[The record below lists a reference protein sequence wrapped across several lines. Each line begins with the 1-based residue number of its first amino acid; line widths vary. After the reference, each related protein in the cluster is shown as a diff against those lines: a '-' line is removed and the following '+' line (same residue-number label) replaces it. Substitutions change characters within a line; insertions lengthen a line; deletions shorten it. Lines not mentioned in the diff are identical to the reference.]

1 MPSQYSAVQ
10 HKRFGPYESVN
21 RGEYNP
27 GDLVLVRSETFF
39 AKLIRFG
46 QRLAY
51 PDTDRKY
58 TGWSHAAII
67 VDDDG
72 NIVEAIAR
80 GVKRCHIGSY
90 DATDYAV
97 VSVSQIANERDRR
110 QAVTFAEKLAGLQY
124 GWMTAMSVG
133 LSLFFGWRLVFSVDR
148 QFICS
153 GLVARCLERMD
164 IPATADESQLASTP
178 THVKPADLA
187 RLFDCP
193 LEVRERDVWI
203 WLLAIVVYIV
213 GLLLLAAVVIG
224 IYTVVKFL
232 FS

>member
-1 MPSQYSAVQ
+1 MPSQYSAV
-10 HKRFGPYESVN
+10 KRKHFGPHESAQ

-27 GDLVLVRSETFF
+27 GDFILVRSEDFF
-39 AKLIRFG
+39 GKLIRFG

-51 PDTDRKY
+51 FGTDRKY
-58 TGWSHAAII
+58 TGWSHAAVI

-72 NIVEAIAR
+72 NIVEAVAR
-80 GVKRCHIGSY
+80 GVRRRHIGSY

-110 QAVTFAEKLAGLQY
+110 QAVTFAEKLAGVQY
-124 GWMTAMSVG
+124 GWMTIVSVG
-133 LSLFFGWRLVFSVDR
+133 LSLLFGWRLVFSMDR

-153 GLVARCLERMD
+153 SLVARCLERMD
-164 IPATADESQLASTP
+164 IQAIADESQLASTP
-178 THVKPADLA
+178 THVRPADLA

-213 GLLLLAAVVIG
+213 GILLLAAVVIG